1 MLAARHLAGAHLRGA
16 RASRVAIPAHA
27 GYNYLVSRINK
38 IVLDMERAAGG
49 NRQHRHRKRQRSR
62 QSLMKFPRNTRLLRS
77 PFDVAPF
84 AAVFFLLVI
93 FLLLGALLPV
103 QGLHV
108 QLQPPTAN
116 DLPGIDEPGVAVAV
130 DAGGRYYFANQIVG
144 EAQLK
149 SKLAAAVKDSRAPLT
164 LIIHAD
170 KSVTYDQL
178 VHLTLLARD
187 AGIQN
192 ALLATLPR
200 VTATGSLLP

>member
-1 MLAARHLAGAHLRGA
+1 
-16 RASRVAIPAHA
+16 
-27 GYNYLVSRINK
+27 
-38 IVLDMERAAGG
+38 
-49 NRQHRHRKRQRSR
+49 
-62 QSLMKFPRNTRLLRS
+62 MKFPRNTRLLRN
-77 PFDVAPF
+77 PLDVAPF

-93 FLLLGALLPV
+93 FLLLGALLPTP
-103 QGLHV
+103 GIPL
-108 QLQPPTAN
+108 QLPVAS
-116 DLPGIDEPGVAVAV
+116 DLPGTDQPGVAVAV

-144 EAQLK
+144 EPQLK
-149 SKLAAAVKDSRAPLT
+149 SKLSAAVKNFPAPLT

-200 VTATGSLLP
+200 VVATPELLP